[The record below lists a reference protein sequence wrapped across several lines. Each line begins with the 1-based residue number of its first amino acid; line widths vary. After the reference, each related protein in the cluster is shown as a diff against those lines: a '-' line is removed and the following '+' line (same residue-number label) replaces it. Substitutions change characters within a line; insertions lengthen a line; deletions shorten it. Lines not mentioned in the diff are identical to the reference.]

1 MITSIRPIIVDYLKT
16 VDAVNSLVSDRV
28 TDIDYNFED
37 LYSAKANDFV
47 FPAISIESVD
57 LSPEYATNCHMN
69 QYTESLNLTLLQQ
82 VNTQHLRAKSQ
93 TVKEKEVKKLRELD
107 ELKEAVLNDLDYL
120 RGNLNYLA
128 DIHMVRVLSA
138 SDSVFST
145 ENKSKIY
152 QIQISLNITY
162 SKGVI

>member
-1 MITSIRPIIVDYLKT
+1 MITSIRPIIVDHLKT
-16 VDAVNSLVSDRV
+16 VDSVKCLVDDRI

-37 LYSAKANDFV
+37 LYGAKANDFV

-57 LSPEYATNCHMN
+57 LAPTYATNCNVN
-69 QYTESLNLTLLQQ
+69 QYTESLNFSLLQQ
-82 VNTQHLRAKSQ
+82 VNAQHLRAKSP
-93 TVKEKEVKKLRELD
+93 TVKAKEISKLRELD
-107 ELKEAVLNDLDYL
+107 TLKEAVLNHLASL
-120 RGNLNYLA
+120 RGNLNYLV

-152 QIQISLNITY
+152 QVQISLNITY